1 MMSRRSRNRTKELY
15 YVELKVRGEIPLFI
29 RKSVSQKITEGLKW
43 CCEKRGL
50 RIYDYSIL
58 PDRIIFVAETAWG
71 SLHEVLNSFQGFSS
85 KAVKKTLQSE
95 RQSSQADWML
105 QLIDKNGSL
114 DQTGERNI
122 WELNPVMDKL
132 IKQEQ
137 HDKHAEMISNR
148 MVRQGWVHKPEHYIL
163 CSSSPRHPLDGWI
176 VEGIDP
182 WS

>member
-1 MMSRRSRNRTKELY
+1 MSKRSRNRIKELF
-15 YVELKVRGEIPLFI
+15 YVELKITGEVPVFI
-29 RKSVSQKITEGLKW
+29 RKSVSKKITEGLKW

-50 RIYDYSIL
+50 RIYDYIIL
-58 PDRIIFVAETAWG
+58 PDRILFVADTAWG
-71 SLHEVLNSFQGFSS
+71 SLRDVLDSFQSFSS
-85 KAVKKTLQSE
+85 KAVIKVLQSE
-95 RQSSQADWML
+95 RQSGQADWML
-105 QLIDKNGSL
+105 KLIDKIGSV

-122 WELNPVMDKL
+122 WESSPVIEKL

-148 MVRQGWVHKPEHYIL
+148 MVRLGWVHKPEHYIL
-163 CSSSPRHPLDGWI
+163 CSSSPRHPLNGWI

>member
-1 MMSRRSRNRTKELY
+1 MSKRSRNRIKELF
-15 YVELKVRGEIPLFI
+15 YVELKIAGEIPVFI
-29 RKSVSQKITEGLKW
+29 RKSVSKKITEGLKW

-50 RIYDYSIL
+50 RIYDYIIL
-58 PDRIIFVAETAWG
+58 PDRILFVADTAWG
-71 SLHEVLNSFQGFSS
+71 SLRDVLDSFQGFSS
-85 KAVKKTLQSE
+85 KAVIKTLQSE
-95 RQSSQADWML
+95 RQSGQADWML
-105 QLIDKNGSL
+105 KLIDKIGRV

-122 WELNPVMDKL
+122 WEFSPVIEKL

-148 MVRQGWVHKPEHYIL
+148 MVRLGWVHKPEHYIL
-163 CSSSPRHPLDGWI
+163 CSSSPRHPLNGWI

>member
-29 RKSVSQKITEGLKW
+29 RKSVSNKVTEGLKW

-58 PDRIIFVAETAWG
+58 PDRIIFVADTAWG
-71 SLHEVLNSFQGFSS
+71 SLYEVLDSLQGFSS
-85 KAVKKTLQSE
+85 KAVKKILQSE

-105 QLIDKNGSL
+105 NLIDKYGSV
-114 DQTGERNI
+114 DEAGDRNI
-122 WELNPVMDKL
+122 WDTSPRVEKL

-137 HDKHAEMISNR
+137 HDKHAEIISNR
-148 MVRQGWVHKPEHYIL
+148 MVKQGWVHKPEHYVL
-163 CSSSPRHPLDGWI
+163 CSSSPRHPLNGWI